1 MFPFLV
7 PIISIAF
14 RIGFMFLMLNAV
26 SSVVNSVGDFCSD
39 ATAPDTDKKAEAKE
53 KPKTREVGS
62 VSVTPDNESVRV
74 DVAAPGVRA
83 QDLTISAKHNAITIK
98 GESTRGNGEV
108 YKIEREVHVSPYED
122 VDVDSVTATHADGI
136 LTLVIERK
144 PTKTIPVVTAVPVPV
159 VARQHAP
166 ESKGPEE
173 PAAAKADTP
182 SDEDNV

>member
-7 PIISIAF
+7 PIGFMILMPIISIAF

-62 VSVTPDNESVRV
+62 VSVTPDKESVRV
-74 DVAAPGVRA
+74 DVAAPGVRV
-83 QDLTISAKHNAITIK
+83 QDLTISAKHNLITIK

-108 YKIEREVHVSPYED
+108 YKIERE
-122 VDVDSVTATHADGI
+122 
-136 LTLVIERK
+136 

-159 VARQHAP
+159 VARQHA
-166 ESKGPEE
+166 ESKVPEE

-182 SDEDNV
+182 SDEDNVWVSDLHEEEEE